1 MCVSFCVCVRVCLFG
16 LTGCSSLMSSLQEER
31 CLLGF
36 PCVNPLVAQL
46 MLSRGPS
53 LHWLLGASLSQLQ
66 ELLPE
71 VPHKVVKVTWPAISS
86 HKFPSLVIHLAF
98 IGKKIWSCLLLFCI
112 LQCRFHMLW
121 NICILIIPNF
131 VFSYVLSA
139 KLCDGAILII
149 QT

>member
-1 MCVSFCVCVRVCLFG
+1 VCVSFCVCVRVCLFG

-53 LHWLLGASLSQLQ
+53 LHWLLGASLSQLK

-86 HKFPSLVIHLAF
+86 HEFPSLVIHLAF
-98 IGKKIWSCLLLFCI
+98 IGKKIWGCLLLFCI
-112 LQCRFHMLW
+112 LQCRCMRFPYAMEHLH
-121 NICILIIPNF
+121 PHH
-131 VFSYVLSA
+131 SE
-139 KLCDGAILII
+139 LCLQLCFIS
-149 QT
+149 QTR